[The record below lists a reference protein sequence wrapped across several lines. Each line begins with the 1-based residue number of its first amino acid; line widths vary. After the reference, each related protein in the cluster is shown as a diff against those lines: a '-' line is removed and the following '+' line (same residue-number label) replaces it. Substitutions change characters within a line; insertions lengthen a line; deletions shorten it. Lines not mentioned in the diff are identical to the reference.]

1 MRGGPALG
9 AESEGGLAV
18 RCLRTSGIVELAPDD
33 EEDEGGDTL
42 FPDDEPDDGE
52 DGGFEVALMAEAA
65 PLEPAAPD
73 TPELPAAA
81 DKARAPA
88 TAEPTPVAA
97 IEPTATALPARNAE
111 VPTRSPPV
119 SAGDPPSTAENN
131 FGICQQSIMKM
142 MEAPIISSA
151 DIAGLELEA
160 ILSACVIQSVERF
173 MPVPISR

>member
-9 AESEGGLAV
+9 AESEGGLVV
-18 RCLRTSGIVELAPDD
+18 RCLRTSGIVELVLDK
-33 EEDEGGDTL
+33 EGEGGDTL
-42 FPDDEPDDGE
+42 FPDDGGDD
-52 DGGFEVALMAEAA
+52 GFEVALTAEAA

-73 TPELPAAA
+73 NPELPAAA
-81 DKARAPA
+81 DNARTPA
-88 TAEPTPVAA
+88 AAEPTPVAA

-151 DIAGLELEA
+151 DIAGLYLEA

>member
-9 AESEGGLAV
+9 AESEGGLVV
-18 RCLRTSGIVELAPDD
+18 RCLRTSGIVELVLD

-42 FPDDEPDDGE
+42 FPDGDELDEGG
-52 DGGFEVALMAEAA
+52 DGGFALAFIAEAA
-65 PLEPAAPD
+65 LAEVDPVCPA
-73 TPELPAAA
+73 TPVAPAAA
-81 DKARAPA
+81 DNARTPA

-111 VPTRSPPV
+111 VPIRSPPV

-142 MEAPIISSA
+142 IEAPMISSA
-151 DIAGLELEA
+151 DMAGLASDA
-160 ILSACVIQSVERF
+160 IFCASVIQST
-173 MPVPISR
+173 

>member
-9 AESEGGLAV
+9 AESEGGLVV
-18 RCLRTSGIVELAPDD
+18 RCLRTSGVVEPALD

-42 FPDDEPDDGE
+42 FPDGDELDEGG
-52 DGGFEVALMAEAA
+52 DGGFDAALTAEAA

-81 DKARAPA
+81 DNARTPA

-119 SAGDPPSTAENN
+119 RAGDPPSTAENN

-142 MEAPIISSA
+142 MEAPIISRA

-160 ILSACVIQSVERF
+160 IFSACVIQSTERF
-173 MPVPISR
+173 IPVPISR